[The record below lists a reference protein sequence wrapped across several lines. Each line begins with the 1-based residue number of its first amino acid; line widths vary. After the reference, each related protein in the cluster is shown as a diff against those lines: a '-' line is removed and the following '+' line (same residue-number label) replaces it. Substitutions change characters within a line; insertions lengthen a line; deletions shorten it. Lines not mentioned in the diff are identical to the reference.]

1 MNIVYFVPL
10 TWPLN
15 GMECDIGGRG
25 VDNAVTTSGKE
36 VQEALVKFRPYA
48 QAGPASKGTQGQ
60 SETRTNTDIFLPVQ
74 GKCGTTR
81 TTPELLPHGTETL
94 TDRASC
100 CPFRVS
106 PVPLL
111 CRLLQPLGS
120 HHSPSRS
127 EQALL
132 HSEPLHSK

>member
-1 MNIVYFVPL
+1 MSIVYFVPL

-36 VQEALVKFRPYA
+36 VQEALVNSDRTRRLGRRARAPRA
-48 QAGPASKGTQGQ
+48 RVRL
-60 SETRTNTDIFLPVQ
+60 RTNTDIFLPVQ
-74 GKCGTTR
+74 GKCGTIR

-100 CPFRVS
+100 CPFPVS
-106 PVPLL
+106 PALLL
-111 CRLLQPLGS
+111 CHLLHPLGS